1 MKFLIVL
8 EKAMVPK
15 SDFWILKRIR
25 VGRSEVSM
33 SSLHQMNTQDV
44 VVVVLTEGGA
54 LERRNGKR

>member
-44 VVVVLTEGGA
+44 VVVLTEGGA